1 MAVWCKALHAVIL
14 GTQATDAIDMN
25 RSENQHRMWQVVRMY
40 ERLGFT
46 SDPAGI
52 KGLAYRK
59 NAATGAFLMERGSAQ
74 PTKYISIIDDARCD
88 KFARST

>member
-1 MAVWCKALHAVIL
+1 
-14 GTQATDAIDMN
+14 
-25 RSENQHRMWQVVRMY
+25 MY

-59 NAATGAFLMERGSAQ
+59 TAAKGTFLMEHGAR

-88 KFARST
+88 KFARSS